1 MTLYIFLGG
10 PGSGKGTQ
18 AELLS
23 EKLHIPHISTGQ
35 LFRAHLEKK
44 TQLGL
49 KVEETM
55 KKGDLVSDEIVLEML
70 NERLDGKDCKNGA
83 ILDGVP
89 RTLTQAELMRF
100 LNITQVLYVT
110 VDEEELIKRISGRRT
125 CKKCGHIYHLVFN
138 PPKKDCMCDYDDSDL
153 YQRDEDNEKI
163 VKNRINI
170 YKKETKPLID
180 YYTNLNLITEI
191 NGNQTIEQ
199 VHREIMTK
207 LTQNS

>member
-138 PPKKDCMCDYDDSDL
+138 PPKKDGMCDYDDSDL